1 MRIKLIIEG
10 IFIFKITTNFY
21 RYSVETSKESDLHL
35 SDLLIE
41 NVTLKDNGTYECK
54 ASNTI
59 GNSDQSGTPV
69 LLVQGDLYCWFS
81 LF

>member
-1 MRIKLIIEG
+1 MRIKLSIEG
-10 IFIFKITTNFY
+10 IYQFKITIIFY
-21 RYSVETSKESDLHL
+21 RYNVETSKESDLHL

-59 GNSDQSGTPV
+59 GNGDQSGTPV
-69 LLVQGDLYCWFS
+69 LLVQGNFNCCF
-81 LF
+81 FF